1 MKVLVLG
8 GEGMLGHKVFQV
20 LDRRFDVVATFRD
33 ADGPWREFPQ
43 YAALPAE
50 RLVTGVDALRFES
63 VADVIRAERPAAVVN
78 CVGIIKQLRESS
90 DAVLTITLNSLLPH
104 RLADACASAG
114 ARLVHVSTDCV
125 FSGRKGGPYT
135 EDDLP
140 DPDDLYGR
148 SKLLGEVDRPGCL
161 TVRTSIFGRDF
172 LKQSALLEWFLSNR
186 GGRVRGYRNA
196 IYSGFPTQALAGII
210 GDLLEHHPG
219 LDGLVQ
225 IASEPISKYDLL
237 VRVREAMAL
246 DIEIE
251 PYDDPPCDR
260 SLSAARFVA
269 ATGYSIPSWDAM
281 LRDLAGDTTPYDEWR
296 LRHVPA
302 ER

>member
-1 MKVLVLG
+1 MKVMVLG
-8 GEGMLGHKVFQV
+8 GDGMLGHKMFEV
-20 LDRRFDVVATFRD
+20 LSERFETVATFVDPRGLWRD
-33 ADGPWREFPQ
+33 FPQ
-43 YAALPAE
+43 YAGLPAS
-50 RLVTGVDALRFES
+50 RLLTGVDALRFET
-63 VADVIRAERPAAVVN
+63 VEEALERARPDAVVN
-78 CVGIIKQLRESS
+78 CVGIIKQLREAS

-104 RLADACASAG
+104 RLADVCGKAG

-140 DPDDLYGR
+140 DPEDLYGR
-148 SKLLGEVDRPGCL
+148 SKLLGEVDRAGCV
-161 TVRTSIFGRDF
+161 TIRTSIFGRDF

-186 GGRVRGYRNA
+186 GGRVRGFRNA
-196 IYSGFPTQALAGII
+196 VYSGFPTQVLARLI
-210 GDLLEHHPG
+210 GDVLESHPE

-225 IASEPISKYDLL
+225 VASLPITKYDLL
-237 VRVREAMAL
+237 VMLREAMGL

-269 ATGYSIPSWDAM
+269 ATGCTIPSWEEMVHEVAVDP
-281 LRDLAGDTTPYDEWR
+281 TPYDEWR
-296 LRHVPA
+296 LTHHVSS
-302 ER
+302 